1 MSSSPATMSLPR
13 SISPTALPC
22 SARPGGPP
30 RRPPA
35 TPRQMSQRRCPHR
48 RVQGHVPTGRSDQ
61 LASTSVDGR
70 SAVLGQAMAHRDAL
84 HPRGAW
90 ILVRQGQDVE
100 TSAAVAHRGILHHR
114 GNRLL
119 ASQCQD
125 LIGSAAAR
133 AQWRFRVSGRGAL
146 DQRHDLHCG
155 RGKRCVRI
163 CA

>member
-1 MSSSPATMSLPR
+1 MLLLLLLSADSTPRCLRARRGRADRPRQANVPATMPSPACPR
-13 SISPTALPC
+13 
-22 SARPGGPP
+22 ARPN
-30 RRPPA
+30 RPI
-35 TPRQMSQRRCPHR
+35 R
-48 RVQGHVPTGRSDQ
+48 DQ
-61 LASTSVDGR
+61 LASTSVDAR

-84 HPRGAW
+84 HPCGAW

-125 LIGSAAAR
+125 LIGGAAAR